1 MTASQWLPACEAEAI
16 HAPGAIQSWGALL
29 VAGAA
34 DGIVRHASAN
44 LQAIAGLSPQAALG
58 QNLACLLPA
67 TCLAP
72 LTTGGDSAAPVVL
85 DTLPSVPGLRD
96 AAEVAC
102 HRLDGTLVYEFEPVG
117 TAPARRIKVGWRRAR
132 QVMDSLRASATVPM
146 LFDAAVGELRRATG
160 FDRAM
165 LYRFGADGHGEV
177 VAEDR
182 TPDMEP
188 FLGLHYPASDVP
200 RQARRLYLRQRVRV
214 IADVAA
220 PPVGLLA
227 VPGLQAADLSL
238 SSLRA
243 ASPIHLEYLRRMG
256 VRATIAISLVIDGAL
271 SGLLVC
277 HHRGPFLVPG
287 PARALCD
294 LIGQVTAMM
303 AGTLLAAEARAVKHA
318 NRARVEAI
326 AARLAG
332 QPDASSGLAETLAAS
347 GALLLGLCGAEG
359 AIVRLAGRTVGLGTA
374 PLGAAADSLLDA
386 LLALPVPDAN
396 LGNGADG
403 SDVLATDQLSAV
415 LAGRPADAAAAGA
428 LVLPLIHAPGD
439 ALVWLR
445 PEQARAVRWGGNPN
459 QPAEIDA
466 ATGRLS
472 PRRSFAVWQQLVSGR
487 ARPWQ
492 AAELDAARQLRRE
505 IDRVLV
511 RQAEADLARLRHH
524 DPLTGLPNRR
534 LLEDRLNHALTV
546 AERQE
551 SALAVL
557 FVDIDNFKRINDTL
571 GHEVGDSLI
580 KVFAE
585 RIWQSVRSMD
595 TVARWGADD
604 FVVVLENLGS
614 PGEATSVGEKLIE
627 AVGRPLHLGDNLL
640 RIGASI
646 GVALYPQD
654 GKDVST
660 LLKNA
665 DLALFEA
672 KNAGHDTLNFFDEEM
687 NLRALR
693 RLEIDAALRYGI
705 EHGELEL
712 HYQPKVSVHDERL
725 YGVEALVRWRRPGE
739 GLIPPDNF
747 IPWAEESGL
756 IVDLGEWVLNEAC
769 QQIRRWQASGI
780 GDIHVAV
787 NVSPRQLRQAIQVER
802 LIGIVEGSG
811 VRPDLIELELTE
823 ACLMQDPDRTIE
835 FLQTLR
841 AQGFGIAIDDFG
853 TGYSNLSYLRRL
865 PVTTLKIDKSFV
877 KDIEDDADDAEIIR
891 TIIAMAKALGLGLV
905 AEGVETPG
913 QLAFLRDSAC
923 HVVQGYHFAKPMGP
937 AAFAEWLIR
946 FEAERRPS
954 PNHEATQRLAPAYFM
969 G

>member
-1 MTASQWLPACEAEAI
+1 MSILAIRHFRRSIGAKLVLVILPTMLVGSVMMFLVFDDLVHHERM
-16 HAPGAIQSWGALL
+16 GALKARFDTFA
-29 VAGAA
+29 VTQGAA
-34 DGIVRHASAN
+34 
-44 LQAIAGLSPQAALG
+44 
-58 QNLACLLPA
+58 
-67 TCLAP
+67 
-72 LTTGGDSAAPVVL
+72 LTTALWSFDADTIDRVFRSYADVPELMSAELYDIKNNQKAAVVGSGAAGQQVAYQTEVPLVQHSAAGDYAV
-85 DTLPSVPGLRD
+85 G
-96 AAEVAC
+96 
-102 HRLDGTLVYEFEPVG
+102 RLSLAFHDGFV
-117 TAPARRIKVGWRRAR
+117 RREMSEGRRA
-132 QVMDSLRASATVPM
+132 
-146 LFDAAVGELRRATG
+146 AVLI
-160 FDRAM
+160 
-165 LYRFGADGHGEV
+165 LS
-177 VAEDR
+177 VA
-182 TPDMEP
+182 
-188 FLGLHYPASDVP
+188 FA
-200 RQARRLYLRQRVRV
+200 
-214 IADVAA
+214 
-220 PPVGLLA
+220 LLCA
-227 VPGLQAADLSL
+227 V
-238 SSLRA
+238 
-243 ASPIHLEYLRRMG
+243 
-256 VRATIAISLVIDGAL
+256 
-271 SGLLVC
+271 
-277 HHRGPFLVPG
+277 
-287 PARALCD
+287 
-294 LIGQVTAMM
+294 
-303 AGTLLAAEARAVKHA
+303 
-318 NRARVEAI
+318 
-326 AARLAG
+326 
-332 QPDASSGLAETLAAS
+332 TLAAVRHTVTLPLRRLQS
-347 GALLLGLCGAEG
+347 SLLHHKVVDVREALEWNCRDELGDVVTAYNQLLSE
-359 AIVRLAGRTVGLGTA
+359 INQQTRDIHRLAY
-374 PLGAAADSLLDA
+374 
-386 LLALPVPDAN
+386 
-396 LGNGADG
+396 
-403 SDVLATDQLSAV
+403 
-415 LAGRPADAAAAGA
+415 
-428 LVLPLIHAPGD
+428 
-439 ALVWLR
+439 
-445 PEQARAVRWGGNPN
+445 
-459 QPAEIDA
+459 
-466 ATGRLS
+466 
-472 PRRSFAVWQQLVSGR
+472 
-487 ARPWQ
+487 
-492 AAELDAARQLRRE
+492 
-505 IDRVLV
+505 
-511 RQAEADLARLRHH
+511 H